1 VAAEQV
7 WRGLWLGGA
16 TSHGAAPACPGTE
29 RLRRGQD
36 RSAIGQRGCLWRSSG
51 GVHSSILFPKS
62 DGEGCGRES
71 RALRLPSPRWPY
83 AARAPTAGGWRLSPP
98 RTPAASLLG
107 GFMLKRHGGPR
118 LRARRPCSSVPRWP
132 CAARA
137 LEAPCLGGSALASP
151 RPGFSSRRLP
161 RPSFLLAPRLGASAA
176 RGFLPFSPMALRRRL
191 KFFLCLIQ
199 IYFLI
204 D

>member
-1 VAAEQV
+1 MAQLRRALGRSAAGRSGSGVARIEVQLGSAAV
-7 WRGLWLGGA
+7 YGGA
-16 TSHGAAPACPGTE
+16 LAGSIP
-29 RLRRGQD
+29 Q
-36 RSAIGQRGCLWRSSG
+36 SS
-51 GVHSSILFPKS
+51 S
-62 DGEGCGRES
+62 
-71 RALRLPSPRWPY
+71 PSPTVRAVGVRVGPSY

-176 RGFLPFSPMALRRRL
+176 RGFVPFSPMALRRRL
-191 KFFLCLIQ
+191 KFFMFDSDL
-199 IYFLI
+199 FS